1 LKIGGIYYQHD
12 TATYDNSLNQMT
24 TDVGPGGKITT
35 KIAYLVDGEPSVSDL
50 DLYYD
55 GPGSEGTIYS

>member
-1 LKIGGIYYQHD
+1 MYYQHD
-12 TATYDNSLNQMT
+12 TATYDNSLNHIT

-35 KIAYLVDGEPSVSDL
+35 KIAYLVDGEPSISDF

-55 GPGSEGTIYS
+55 GPVSEGTITS

>member
-1 LKIGGIYYQHD
+1 MYYQSD
-12 TATYDNSLNQMT
+12 SATYDSSLNHMT
-24 TDVGPGGKITT
+24 TDLGPGGKITT

-55 GPGSEGTIYS
+55 GPGSDGTIYS